1 VESLNSLL
9 NGFSVVFS
17 LTNITYCLIGC
28 LLGTLVGVL
37 PGIGPAA
44 AIALLFPTAMRINPI
59 GAMIMLAGIYYGAQY
74 GGSTTS
80 ILLNIPGEATS
91 VVTCLDGYQMARNG
105 RAGPALGISAFGSFI
120 GGTLAIMG
128 LVLLAPLLASAA
140 LKFGPPE
147 FFSLTVMCMTMVTY
161 LSRGSFIKALM
172 MVPLGLILATVGMDP
187 HTGTFRFTYG
197 TLTLKD
203 GLGIV
208 PIVMGLFGISEVM
221 INVGTPIHRTFLK
234 TKIKNL
240 FPSLK
245 DWKNSK
251 FPILRGTLLG
261 FILGAL
267 PGMGLSSTFLSYAF
281 EKKLSKHPEKFG
293 TGVIEGVA
301 GPETCNNASSQAAFI
316 PMLSLG
322 IPTNVIMAMLLGALM
337 VYGITPGPLLL
348 RDHPNLFWGL
358 ISSMY
363 IGNVVLL
370 VLNLP
375 LIPVWVQILRIPY
388 SYLFPAILIFCIIG
402 SYSLNNNIGDVIV
415 MAVFG
420 VVGYL
425 MKRFDFEAAPLV
437 LALIL
442 GPLLEDNLRQAL
454 LISKGSFKI
463 FFNRPISASF
473 LIVSMLIVISSLL
486 RLRPPKKLREE
497 NGNSNNSQIH

>member
-1 VESLNSLL
+1 
-9 NGFSVVFS
+9 
-17 LTNITYCLIGC
+17 
-28 LLGTLVGVL
+28 
-37 PGIGPAA
+37 
-44 AIALLFPTAMRINPI
+44 MRINPLS
-59 GAMIMLAGIYYGAQY
+59 AMIMLAGIYYGAQY

-120 GGTLAIMG
+120 GGTLSIMG

-147 FFSLTVMCMTMVTY
+147 VFSLTVMCMTMVTY
-161 LSRGSFIKALM
+161 LSKGSFIKAIM

-221 INVGTPIHRTFLK
+221 INVGTPIHRSFLK

-261 FILGAL
+261 FIVGAL

-281 EKKLSKHPEKFG
+281 EKRLSKHPEKFG

-363 IGNVVLL
+363 IGNVMLL

-388 SYLFPAILIFCIIG
+388 SYLFPVILIFCIIG

-442 GPLLEDNLRQAL
+442 GPLLEDNLRQSL

-463 FFNRPISASF
+463 FITRPISASF
-473 LIVSMLIVISSLL
+473 MIVSMLIVISSIL
-486 RLRPPKKLREE
+486 RLKPSKNLKEE
-497 NGNSNNSQIH
+497 K

>member
-1 VESLNSLL
+1 MENLNSLFY
-9 NGFSVVFS
+9 GFSVA
-17 LTNITYCLIGC
+17 LTVQNFLYCFTGA

-44 AIALLFPTAMRINPI
+44 AIALLFPTAMRLDPVSAI
-59 GAMIMLAGIYYGAQY
+59 IMLAGIYYGAQY

-91 VVTCLDGYQMARNG
+91 VITCLDGYQMARMG

-120 GGTLAIMG
+120 AGTFATIG
-128 LVLLAPLLASAA
+128 IVFLAPLLANVA

-147 FFSLTVMCMTMVTY
+147 FLSLTVMCMTMVTY
-161 LSRGSFIKALM
+161 LSKGSFIKAFT
-172 MVPLGLILATVGMDP
+172 MVPLGLILASVGMDP
-187 HTGTFRFTYG
+187 HSGTFRFTYG
-197 TLTLKD
+197 TIVLRD

-221 INVGTPIHRTFLK
+221 INVGTPLYRTVLK
-234 TKIKNL
+234 TKIKGL
-240 FPSLK
+240 FPSIQ
-245 DWKNSK
+245 DWKDSK
-251 FPILRGTLLG
+251 WPILRGTLLG
-261 FILGAL
+261 FGVGIL
-267 PGMGLSSTFLSYAF
+267 PGLGLASTFISYGL

-293 TGVIEGVA
+293 TGIIEGVA
-301 GPETCNNASSQAAFI
+301 APEACNNAAAQASFI

-322 IPTNVIMAMLLGALM
+322 IPTHVIMAMILGALM
-337 VYGITPGPLLL
+337 VYGIQPGPLLI
-348 RDHPNLFWGL
+348 RQRPDLFWGL

-363 IGNVVLL
+363 LGNCMLL

-375 LIPVWVQILRIPY
+375 LIPVWVQILKIPY
-388 SYLFPAILIFCIIG
+388 SYLFPSILIFCVVG
-402 SYSLNNNIGDVIV
+402 SYSLNNNISDVIV
-415 MAVFG
+415 MFIFG
-420 VVGYL
+420 IVGYL

-454 LISKGSFKI
+454 LISQGSFMI

-473 LIVSMLIVISSLL
+473 MIVSLLIVASTLL
-486 RLRPPKKLREE
+486 RLRPSEKLREE
-497 NGNSNNSQIH
+497 E

>member
-1 VESLNSLL
+1 MESINGLL
-9 NGFSVVFS
+9 HGFSVALS
-17 LTNITYCLIGC
+17 LTNIGYCFFGC

-44 AIALLFPTAMRINPI
+44 AIALLFPTAMHIDPV
-59 GAMIMLAGIYYGAQY
+59 GAIIMLAGIYYGAQY

-91 VVTCLDGYQMARNG
+91 VVTCMDGYQMARKG

-120 GGTLAIMG
+120 AGTFATIG
-128 LVLLAPLLASAA
+128 LVFFAPLLANVA

-161 LSRGSFIKALM
+161 LAKGSFTKAFM
-172 MVPLGLILATVGMDP
+172 MVPLGLILASVGMDP
-187 HTGTFRFTYG
+187 HSGTFRFNYG

-221 INVGTPIHRTFLK
+221 VNVGTPMYRTFLK
-234 TKIKNL
+234 TKIKGL
-240 FPSLK
+240 FPTLR
-245 DWKNSK
+245 DWKDSK
-251 FPILRGTLLG
+251 WPILRGTLLG
-261 FILGAL
+261 FGVGVL
-267 PGMGLSSTFLSYAF
+267 PGLGLASTFISYGL
-281 EKKLSKHPEKFG
+281 EKRISKHPEKFG
-293 TGVIEGVA
+293 TGIIEGVA
-301 GPETCNNASSQAAFI
+301 APEACNNAAAQASFI

-322 IPTNVIMAMLLGALM
+322 IPTNVIMAMILGALM
-337 VYGITPGPLLL
+337 VYGIQPGPLLL
-348 RDHPNLFWGL
+348 TQRPDLFWGL

-363 IGNVVLL
+363 IGNCMLL

-375 LIPVWVQILRIPY
+375 LIPVWVQILKIPY
-388 SYLFPAILIFCIIG
+388 SYLFPAILIFCVIG
-402 SYSLNNNIGDVIV
+402 SYTLNNNIGDVIV
-415 MAVFG
+415 MFVFG
-420 VVGYL
+420 IVGYL

-454 LISKGSFKI
+454 LISKGSFMI
-463 FFNRPISASF
+463 FLNRPISASF
-473 LIVSMLIVISSLL
+473 MIVSLLILASSVL
-486 RLRPPKKLREE
+486 RLRPKVQVEDV
-497 NGNSNNSQIH
+497 S

>member
-1 VESLNSLL
+1 LESINGLL
-9 NGFSVVFS
+9 SGFSVALS
-17 LTNITYCLIGC
+17 LTNVVYCFFGC

-44 AIALLFPTAMRINPI
+44 AIALLFPTAMHIDPV
-59 GAMIMLAGIYYGAQY
+59 GAIIMLAGIYYGAQY

-91 VVTCLDGYQMARNG
+91 VVTCMDGYQMARKG

-120 GGTLAIMG
+120 AGTLATAG
-128 LVLLAPLLASAA
+128 LVFLAPLLANVA

-161 LSRGSFIKALM
+161 LSKGSFIKALM
-172 MVPLGLILATVGMDP
+172 MVPLGLMLATVGMDP
-187 HTGTFRFTYG
+187 HSGTFRFTYG
-197 TLTLKD
+197 TLTLRD

-208 PIVMGLFGISEVM
+208 PIVMGLFGISEVL
-221 INVGTPIHRTFLK
+221 INVGTPVYRTFLK
-234 TKIKNL
+234 TKIKGL
-240 FPSLK
+240 FPSLQ
-245 DWKNSK
+245 DWKDSK
-251 FPILRGTLLG
+251 WPILRGTLIG
-261 FILGAL
+261 FGVGVL
-267 PGMGLSSTFLSYAF
+267 PGLGLASTFISYGI
-281 EKKLSKHPEKFG
+281 EKRISKHPEKFG
-293 TGVIEGVA
+293 TGIIEGVA
-301 GPETCNNASSQAAFI
+301 APESCNNAASQASFI

-322 IPTNVIMAMLLGALM
+322 IPTNVIMAMILGALM

-348 RDHPNLFWGL
+348 KQRPDLFWGL

-363 IGNVVLL
+363 IGNCMLL

-375 LIPVWVQILRIPY
+375 LIPVWVQILKIPY
-388 SYLFPAILIFCIIG
+388 SYLFPSILIFCVIG
-402 SYSLNNNIGDVIV
+402 SYTLSNNIGDVIV
-415 MAVFG
+415 MFVFG

-454 LISKGSFKI
+454 LISKGSFTI
-463 FFNRPISASF
+463 FVRRPISAAF
-473 LIVSMLIVISSLL
+473 LIVSIVILVSSVL
-486 RLRPPKKLREE
+486 RFRPKVRVEE
-497 NGNSNNSQIH
+497 VT

>member
-1 VESLNSLL
+1 MESINGLL
-9 NGFSVVFS
+9 NGFSIALT
-17 LTNITYCLIGC
+17 LTNITYCFIGC

-44 AIALLFPTAMRINPI
+44 AIALLFPTAMHLNPV
-59 GAMIMLAGIYYGAQY
+59 GAIIMLAGIYYGAQY

-91 VVTCLDGYQMARNG
+91 VVTCLDGYQMARMG

-120 GGTLAIMG
+120 GGTLAIIG
-128 LVLLAPLLASAA
+128 LVFLAPLLARAA

-187 HTGTFRFTYG
+187 HSGTFRFTYG
-197 TLTLKD
+197 TLTLRD

-208 PIVMGLFGISEVM
+208 PIVMGLFGISEVI
-221 INVGTPIHRTFLK
+221 INVGTPIHPTFLK
-234 TKIKNL
+234 TKIKDL
-240 FPSLK
+240 FPSLQ
-245 DWKNSK
+245 DWKDSK

-261 FILGAL
+261 FLVGIL
-267 PGMGLSSTFLSYAF
+267 PGMGLTSTFLSYGL
-281 EKKLSKHPEKFG
+281 EKKFSKYPEKFG
-293 TGVIEGVA
+293 TGIIEGVA
-301 GPETCNNASSQAAFI
+301 APETCNNASSQAGFI

-337 VYGITPGPLLL
+337 VYGIPPGPLLIKE
-348 RDHPNLFWGL
+348 HPNLFWGL

-363 IGNVVLL
+363 IGNCMLL

-388 SYLFPAILIFCIIG
+388 SYLFPSILIFCIIG

-415 MAVFG
+415 MAIFG

-425 MKRFDFEAAPLV
+425 MKRYDFEAAPLV
-437 LALIL
+437 LAFIL

-454 LISKGSFKI
+454 LISKGSFMI
-463 FFNRPISASF
+463 FLNRPISASF
-473 LIVSMLIVISSLL
+473 MIICIIILASLLL
-486 RLRPPKKLREE
+486 RLRPQVKVDEVF
-497 NGNSNNSQIH
+497 

>member
-1 VESLNSLL
+1 MESLNAFL
-9 NGFSVVFS
+9 NGFSIAFS
-17 LTNITYCLIGC
+17 LINIIYCLIGC

-44 AIALLFPTAMRINPI
+44 AIALLFPTAMRIDPI
-59 GAMIMLAGIYYGAQY
+59 GAMVMLAGIYYGAAY

-105 RAGPALGISAFGSFI
+105 RAGPALGMSAFGSFI
-120 GGTLAIMG
+120 GGTITIMG
-128 LVLLAPLLASAA
+128 LVLFAPLLANVA

-161 LSRGSFIKALM
+161 LSSRGSFIKALM
-172 MVPLGLILATVGMDP
+172 MVPLGLILATIGMDP

-208 PIVMGLFGISEVM
+208 PIVMGLFGISEVL
-221 INVGTPIHRTFLK
+221 INVGSPVQRTFMK

-240 FPSLK
+240 FPSLQ
-245 DWKNSK
+245 DWKDSK
-251 FPILRGTLLG
+251 FPIIRGTLVGFVLG
-261 FILGAL
+261 VL
-267 PGMGLSSTFLSYAF
+267 PGMGLSSPFLAYGL

-293 TGVIEGVA
+293 TGIIEGVA
-301 GPETCNNASSQAAFI
+301 SAETCNNAESQAAFI

-322 IPTNVIMAMLLGALM
+322 IPANVIMAMFLGALM

-348 RDHPNLFWGL
+348 RDHPDLFWGL

-363 IGNVVLL
+363 IGNAMLL

-425 MKRFDFEAAPLV
+425 MKRFGFEAAPLV

-454 LISKGSFKI
+454 LISRGSFMV
-463 FFNRPISASF
+463 FLTRPISAAF
-473 LIVSMLIVISSLL
+473 MIVSLAIIVSSVL
-486 RLRPPKKLREE
+486 RIRPKVH
-497 NGNSNNSQIH
+497 GGGV

>member
-1 VESLNSLL
+1 
-9 NGFSVVFS
+9 
-17 LTNITYCLIGC
+17 
-28 LLGTLVGVL
+28 
-37 PGIGPAA
+37 
-44 AIALLFPTAMRINPI
+44 MRINPLS
-59 GAMIMLAGIYYGAQY
+59 AMIMLAGIYYGAQY

-120 GGTLAIMG
+120 GGTLSIMG

-147 FFSLTVMCMTMVTY
+147 VFSLTVMCMTMVTY
-161 LSRGSFIKALM
+161 LSKGSFIKAIM

-221 INVGTPIHRTFLK
+221 INVGTPIHRSFLK

-261 FILGAL
+261 FIVGAL

-281 EKKLSKHPEKFG
+281 EKRLSKHPEKFG

-363 IGNVVLL
+363 IGNVALL

-388 SYLFPAILIFCIIG
+388 SYLFPVILIFCIIG

-442 GPLLEDNLRQAL
+442 GPLLEDNLRQSL

-463 FFNRPISASF
+463 FITRPISASF
-473 LIVSMLIVISSLL
+473 MIVSMLIVISSIL
-486 RLRPPKKLREE
+486 RLKPSKNLKEE
-497 NGNSNNSQIH
+497 K

>member
-1 VESLNSLL
+1 VESLNALL
-9 NGFSVVFS
+9 NGFSIALT
-17 LTNITYCLIGC
+17 LTNIIYCLIGC

-128 LVLLAPLLASAA
+128 LVLLAPLLANAA

-161 LSRGSFIKALM
+161 LSKGSFIKALM

-221 INVGTPIHRTFLK
+221 INVGTPIQRTFLK
-234 TKIKNL
+234 TKIKDL
-240 FPSLK
+240 FPSLQ
-245 DWKNSK
+245 DWKDSK

-261 FILGAL
+261 FIVGAL
-267 PGMGLSSTFLSYAF
+267 PGMGLSATFLSYAF
-281 EKKLSKHPEKFG
+281 EKKVSKHPEKFG
-293 TGVIEGVA
+293 AGTIEGVA
-301 GPETCNNASSQAAFI
+301 APETCNNASSQAAFI

-363 IGNVVLL
+363 IGNVMLL

-463 FFNRPISASF
+463 FFTRPISASF
-473 LIVSMLIVISSLL
+473 MIVSILILASSLL
-486 RLRPPKKLREE
+486 RLRPKVKVEE
-497 NGNSNNSQIH
+497 VS

>member
-1 VESLNSLL
+1 VESLNALL
-9 NGFSVVFS
+9 NGFSIALT
-17 LTNITYCLIGC
+17 LTNIIYCLIGC

-128 LVLLAPLLASAA
+128 LVLLAPLLANAA

-161 LSRGSFIKALM
+161 LSKGSFIKALM

-221 INVGTPIHRTFLK
+221 INVGTPIQRTFLK
-234 TKIKNL
+234 TKIKDL
-240 FPSLK
+240 FPSLQ
-245 DWKNSK
+245 DWKDSK

-261 FILGAL
+261 FIVGAL
-267 PGMGLSSTFLSYAF
+267 PGMGLSATFLSYAF
-281 EKKLSKHPEKFG
+281 EKKVSKHPEKFG
-293 TGVIEGVA
+293 AGTIEGVA
-301 GPETCNNASSQAAFI
+301 APETCNNASSQAAFI

-348 RDHPNLFWGL
+348 RDHPDLFWGL

-363 IGNVVLL
+363 IGNVMLL

-463 FFNRPISASF
+463 FFTRPISASF
-473 LIVSMLIVISSLL
+473 MIVSILILASSLL
-486 RLRPPKKLREE
+486 RLRPKVKVEE
-497 NGNSNNSQIH
+497 VS

>member
-1 VESLNSLL
+1 MESLNALL
-9 NGFSVVFS
+9 NGFSIALT
-17 LTNITYCLIGC
+17 LTNIIYCLIGC

-128 LVLLAPLLASAA
+128 LVLLAPLLANAA

-161 LSRGSFIKALM
+161 LSKGSFIKALM

-221 INVGTPIHRTFLK
+221 INVGTPIQRTFLK
-234 TKIKNL
+234 TKIKDL
-240 FPSLK
+240 FPSLQ
-245 DWKNSK
+245 DWKDSK

-261 FILGAL
+261 FIVGAL
-267 PGMGLSSTFLSYAF
+267 PGMGLSATFLSYAF
-281 EKKLSKHPEKFG
+281 EKKVSKHPEKFG
-293 TGVIEGVA
+293 AGTIEGVA
-301 GPETCNNASSQAAFI
+301 APETCNNASSQAAFI

-363 IGNVVLL
+363 IGNVMLL

-463 FFNRPISASF
+463 FFTRPISASF
-473 LIVSMLIVISSLL
+473 MIVSILILASSLL
-486 RLRPPKKLREE
+486 RLRPKVKVEE
-497 NGNSNNSQIH
+497 VS

>member
-1 VESLNSLL
+1 MENLNSLFY
-9 NGFSVVFS
+9 GFSVV
-17 LTNITYCLIGC
+17 LTVQNLLYCFIGA

-44 AIALLFPTAMRINPI
+44 AIALLFPTAMRVDPVSAI
-59 GAMIMLAGIYYGAQY
+59 IMLAGIYYGAQY

-105 RAGPALGISAFGSFI
+105 RAGPALGMSAFGSFI
-120 GGTLAIMG
+120 AGTFATMG
-128 LVLLAPLLASAA
+128 LVFLAPFLAKAA

-161 LSRGSFIKALM
+161 LAKGSFIKALT

-187 HTGTFRFTYG
+187 HSGTFRFTYG

-221 INVGTPIHRTFLK
+221 INVGTPIYRTFLK
-234 TKIKNL
+234 TKIKGL
-240 FPSLK
+240 FPSLQ
-245 DWKNSK
+245 DWKDSK

-261 FILGAL
+261 FVVGIL
-267 PGMGLSSTFLSYAF
+267 PGLGLASTFISYGL
-281 EKKLSKHPEKFG
+281 EKKISKHPEKFG
-293 TGVIEGVA
+293 TGIIEGVA
-301 GPETCNNASSQAAFI
+301 APESCNNSASQASFI

-322 IPTNVIMAMLLGALM
+322 IPTNVMMAMILGALM
-337 VYGITPGPLLL
+337 VYGIQPGPLLL
-348 RDHPNLFWGL
+348 KQRPDLFWGL

-363 IGNVVLL
+363 IGNIMLL

-375 LIPVWVQILRIPY
+375 LIPVWVQILKIPY
-388 SYLFPAILIFCIIG
+388 SYLFPSILIFCVIG

-415 MAVFG
+415 MFVFG
-420 VVGYL
+420 IVGYL
-425 MKRFDFEAAPLV
+425 MKRLDFEAAPLV

-454 LISKGSFKI
+454 LISKGSFMI

-473 LIVSMLIVISSLL
+473 MIVAILIVISSLL
-486 RLRPPKKLREE
+486 RLRPPEKLREE
-497 NGNSNNSQIH
+497 E